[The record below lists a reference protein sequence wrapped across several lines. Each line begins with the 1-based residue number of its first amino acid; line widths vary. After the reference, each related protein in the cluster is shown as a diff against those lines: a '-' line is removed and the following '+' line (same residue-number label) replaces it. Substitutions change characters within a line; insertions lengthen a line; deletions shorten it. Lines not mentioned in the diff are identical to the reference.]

1 MKGGETMRRVLS
13 IVLIV
18 LLLAT
23 SLSYAGTLA
32 ISKSMK
38 LTFSG
43 TTANCLL
50 TVKSYGNPINATLK
64 LYNGT
69 TQIDSWSTSG
79 NNSISISE
87 THNCVSG
94 QTYRLEADV
103 TVNGLPVNVTPVT
116 KTCP

>member
-1 MKGGETMRRVLS
+1 MRRVLS

-32 ISKSMK
+32 VSKSMK

-50 TVKSYGNPINATLK
+50 TVKSSGDSISATLK
-64 LYNGT
+64 LYHGT
-69 TQIDSWSTSG
+69 TMIDSWSASG
-79 NNSISISE
+79 TGSLTIGE